1 MSVFELLS
9 ADTCSV
15 VNSKTMPIIGYKA
28 FGLDLVRSNRL

>member
-1 MSVFELLS
+1 MTEFELLP

-28 FGLDLVRSNRL
+28 VGLGLIRSNRL